1 MCSCIRL
8 SVEKEEEEEES
19 MIDTAHLML
28 FLF

>member
-8 SVEKEEEEEES
+8 SVEKEEEEES